1 MIPLSRRSVQE
12 RSFVNAVG
20 LLEDFISKVLYYIF
34 GRRERIEHFIYLK
47 KIVVVVEIEPTKT
60 FLLDC
65 SEVALLESLINTG

>member
-47 KIVVVVEIEPTKT
+47 KIVDVVKIETAQKC
-60 FLLDC
+60 FRH
-65 SEVALLESLINTG
+65 VAQKSLY